1 MIKAVF
7 FDLYQTLLR
16 YEPPR
21 EEAFAEV
28 LGGFGI
34 SISPDSLRL
43 PIATADEFFYKEH
56 ARFPMS
62 KRTEEERRAMWAQY
76 QEMVLREAGLTPTH
90 ELIAGV
96 LAKMQQIKFKQSL
109 FDDVLPALNELK
121 KRGLVLGL
129 ISNIDRDMTPV
140 LDKLGLTPM
149 LDVIVTSG
157 DSGYAKPQP
166 EIFHKAV
173 EQAGVQKHEAV
184 FVGDQYEIDVVG
196 ATRAGLKGILLD
208 RYGSFEEVGQDRRIQ
223 SLYHL
228 IDYLSRDNVKGG

>member
-56 ARFPMS
+56 ARFSMS
-62 KRTEEERRAMWAQY
+62 KRTEEERRAIWAQY
-76 QEMVLREAGLTPTH
+76 QEMVLREAGLTPTR
-90 ELIAGV
+90 ELIAKV
-96 LAKMQQIKFKQSL
+96 LAKMQQIKFEHSL
-109 FDDVLPALNELK
+109 FDDVLPALNGLK

-140 LDKLGLTPM
+140 LDKLGLTAL
-149 LDVIVTSG
+149 LDVIITSR

-173 EQAGVQKHEAV
+173 EQAGIKKQEAL

-223 SLYHL
+223 SLYQL
-228 IDYLSRDNVKGG
+228 IDYLPGNNVKGG